1 MNKWMPLVLAA
12 LSTVPGLLL
21 RLGLF
26 HGSHPLEALLYGIA
40 IVGCGFLLSW
50 AAEVFQL
57 DISQG
62 LALTFLALIAIL
74 PEYVVDATFAWKAA
88 EDPVYAG
95 YATANMTGANRLL
108 IGLAWPLVVGIYWFR
123 TRQRVVSLRGENG
136 LELIALFVATLYAF
150 LIPLKRGLSWV
161 DLVVLVTI
169 FLVYVWRVAKLPASE
184 PHLMGPAAT
193 IATLP
198 TARRRVFAIGMAV
211 LAAIVVLLVAEPFAE
226 ALVATGAALGVDEFL
241 LVQWLA
247 PLASEAPE
255 FVVVCIFAWR
265 AAASAAL
272 GALVSS
278 TINQWTLLVSM
289 LPLIYAISLGRIE
302 ALPLDRRQQ
311 EEVWLTAAQSLFAL
325 ALLLDLRLSVWGA
338 GAILGLFVAQFV
350 LPEYRIELSIAY
362 VVLSVLVVL
371 SGRRNAFRAF
381 RAAVHP
387 EEMPPESA

>member
-1 MNKWMPLVLAA
+1 MRKWMPLILAA

-21 RLGLF
+21 RFGLF

-40 IVGCGFLLSW
+40 IIGCGFLLSW

-88 EDPVYAG
+88 DDPAYAA

-108 IGLAWPLVVGIYWFR
+108 IGIAWPLVVAIYWFR
-123 TRQRVVSLRGENG
+123 TRRRVVSLRGENG
-136 LELIALFVATLYAF
+136 LELVALFVATMYAF

-161 DLVVLVTI
+161 DLVVLGTI
-169 FLVYVWRVAKLPASE
+169 FGVYVWRVAKLPASE
-184 PHLMGPAAT
+184 PHLIGPAAT

-198 TARRRVFAIGMAV
+198 TVRRRFVAIGMAV
-211 LAAIVVLLVAEPFAE
+211 LAAIVVLFVAEPFAE
-226 ALVATGAALGVDEFL
+226 ALVETGAALGVDEFL

-302 ALPLDRRQQ
+302 ALPLDPRQQ

-325 ALLLDLRLSVWGA
+325 ALLLDLRLSIWGA
-338 GAILGLFVAQFV
+338 GMILGLFVAQFV
-350 LPEYRIELSIAY
+350 FSGYRAELAVAY
-362 VVLSVLVVL
+362 VVLSVIVVAVE
-371 SGRRNAFRAF
+371 RRSAVRAF
-381 RAAVHP
+381 RAAAHP
-387 EEMPPESA
+387 EAVPPEGA